1 MIRRFLFLLLFFSL
15 FSPVL
20 SAGIPIAH
28 VKNVKTIAVML
39 PLSGRASPV
48 GRGIWNAIEMVV
60 FDTRTAH
67 IRWRFLDTQS
77 TPTGTKTAVRQL
89 INDVPDVILG
99 PLFNSH
105 TQIVRNMVDDDIP
118 ILSFSNA
125 SIANSANTYYFGYAL
140 QPQGKGV
147 AHIVLQLDKQNPL
160 IVLPDNVYGKTLYK
174 GIYSV
179 FPQQPVLY
187 YKPNQLNY
195 RDFIKEIRSIRKNMG
210 YDSIIIDD
218 NNPQTIRALTS
229 EMDFYDIFDTSKGKN
244 TIPIIG
250 GTGWSNVQNI
260 NKEPTLIGGY
270 FLTTQVKTA
279 DMVAR
284 YSQMYNTPSTNL
296 TTLAYDLAYLALG
309 AVQAKNIQAY
319 LKSDKGFN
327 GIRGYFRILPDNTI
341 ERIYNVYQVQRNGP
355 KWQWK
360 LPIDTTIKPPEEIL
374 QGSPSDLSPSE
385 NKTQPVQRSINPRNI
400 IKRD

>member
-1 MIRRFLFLLLFFSL
+1 MIRKFLCSLFLFGW

-20 SAGIPIAH
+20 SAGIPIAD

-48 GRGIWNAIEMVV
+48 GRGIRNAIEMVV
-60 FDTRTAH
+60 FDNRTPNV
-67 IRWRFLDTQS
+67 RWRFLDTQS
-77 TPTGTKTAVRQL
+77 TPTGTQQAVRQL

-99 PLFNSH
+99 PLFSSH
-105 TQIVRNMVDDDIP
+105 TQIVRNMVDNDIP

-125 SIANSANTYYFGYAL
+125 NIANSQNAYYFGYAL

-147 AHIVLQLDKQNPL
+147 AHIVLQLGKQNPL

-174 GIYSV
+174 GIYSI
-179 FPQQPVLY
+179 FPNQTVLY

-195 RDFIKEIRSIRKNMG
+195 ADFIKEILSIQKNIG

-229 EMDFYDIFDTSKGKN
+229 EMDFYNIFDTDKDKN
-244 TIPIIG
+244 IIPIIG

-284 YSQMYNTPSTNL
+284 YSQIYNTPSTNL

-309 AVQAKNIQAY
+309 AVQTQDIQTY

-341 ERIYNVYQVQRNGP
+341 ERIYNVYQVQRKGP

-360 LPIDTTIKPPEEIL
+360 LPIDTTIEPPTDTTQQDFTRNIKPTTIKR
-374 QGSPSDLSPSE
+374 SDD
-385 NKTQPVQRSINPRNI
+385 NRRTI
-400 IKRD
+400 IKRN